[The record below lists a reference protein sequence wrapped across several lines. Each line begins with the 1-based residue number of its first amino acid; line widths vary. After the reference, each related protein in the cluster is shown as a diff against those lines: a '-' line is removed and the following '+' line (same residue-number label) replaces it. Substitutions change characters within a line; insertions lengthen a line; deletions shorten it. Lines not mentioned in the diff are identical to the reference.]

1 MKHNFA
7 LTLSL
12 IALPA
17 AAHPGHTDDP
27 AEAMLHALLGH
38 APMLAIGALAAVAAL
53 GLLVWRVRARR
64 RQLDGG
70 GQLGM

>member
-1 MKHNFA
+1 MKHYPA
-7 LTLSL
+7 LALSL

-27 AEAMLHALLGH
+27 VESMLHALVGH
-38 APMLAIGALAAVAAL
+38 APMLAIGVLAAVVSL
-53 GLLVWRVRARR
+53 GLLVRLVRARR
-64 RQLDGG
+64 RQLDGR